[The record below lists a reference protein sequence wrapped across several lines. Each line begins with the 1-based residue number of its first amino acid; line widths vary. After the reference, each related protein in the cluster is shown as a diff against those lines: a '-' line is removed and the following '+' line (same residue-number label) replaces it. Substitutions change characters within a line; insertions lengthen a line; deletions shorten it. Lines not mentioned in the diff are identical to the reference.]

1 MATLRPAVE
10 SDVPK
15 LAELDFASN
24 LDHPVTVLPWGKP
37 SDAPPFFLAAYQF
50 YWKHPYYHITVAII
64 DEEIVGFIVYEE
76 YSETEVED
84 KFPALPPG
92 TNQAFFD
99 YFTASW
105 KAVVKRFDQ
114 KGCYGK
120 LNNGI
125 ELEGLATH
133 PDYRRKG
140 IGALL
145 MKHLT
150 DVLDSNKAGCFLR
163 GSVLGKS
170 LYERFGFKTLA
181 EFDSDL
187 SPWGWNK
194 EYWSYYMQRDPVS

>member
-64 DEEIVGFIVYEE
+64 DEVIVGFLVYEE
-76 YSETEVED
+76 YSEIEVED
-84 KFPALPPG
+84 KFPGLPPG

-114 KGCYGK
+114 KGCYGVV
-120 LNNGI
+120 
-125 ELEGLATH
+125 E
-133 PDYRRKG
+133 
-140 IGALL
+140 
-145 MKHLT
+145 
-150 DVLDSNKAGCFLR
+150 
-163 GSVLGKS
+163 
-170 LYERFGFKTLA
+170 
-181 EFDSDL
+181 
-187 SPWGWNK
+187 
-194 EYWSYYMQRDPVS
+194 